1 MTLFFL
7 ILLTVSLSIFGFQKL
22 KKKTKLTIKPSLPKI
37 EELLPEQPIE
47 KPRKSVSAPMPPI
60 IPELYKEPEKP
71 VSQPA
76 NPVSPDQENPMSIPE
91 PIVKK
96 ETAEL
101 PAEPISLPP
110 EQEPTLLSSKDP
122 EPPANLPIE

>member
-7 ILLTVSLSIFGFQKL
+7 ILLIVSLSIFGFQKL
-22 KKKTKLTIKPSLPKI
+22 KKKDKLTIKPSLPKI
-37 EELLPEQPIE
+37 EELLAEQPIE
-47 KPRKSVSAPMPPI
+47 KPRKPVSAPMPPV

-76 NPVSPDQENPMSIPE
+76 NPVSPEPENPMSVPE